1 VSADRPAPRRRLS
14 AAQRRDRILEAAQ
27 EVFAQRGYHGS
38 SLDDIAKASGTSK
51 ALIYEHFDSK
61 RALHETLITE
71 HASELGRRF
80 AANAATGLVGEER
93 LRAGVDVFFAWVQE
107 RREAWRALF
116 RDAADPEL
124 APLIDRLQGQATRAI
139 VALVPAG
146 GDSVDEQQIEM
157 YAQLTSG
164 ACQALANWWA
174 DHPDV
179 PRAELVDR
187 VMAFCWAGMSRL
199 DLAGRPPAPRT

>member
-1 VSADRPAPRRRLS
+1 VSSDRPAPRRRLS
-14 AAQRRDRILEAAQ
+14 AAQRRERILAAAQ

-51 ALIYEHFDSK
+51 ALIYEHFASK
-61 RALHETLITE
+61 AQLHEVLINE
-71 HASELGRRF
+71 HASELARRF

-93 LRAGVDVFFAWVQE
+93 LRAGVDVFFGWVEE

-124 APLIDRLQGQATRAI
+124 APLIDRLQAQATRAI

-146 GDSVDEQQIEM
+146 GNGVDDQRIEM

-164 ACQALANWWA
+164 ACQALANWWGE
-174 DHPDV
+174 HPDV
-179 PRAELVDR
+179 PRAVLVDR
-187 VMAFCWAGMSRL
+187 VMEVCWDGMSRL
-199 DLAGRPPAPRT
+199 QRTDP

>member
-1 VSADRPAPRRRLS
+1 VSSDDRPATPRRRLS
-14 AAQRRDRILEAAQ
+14 AAERRERILAAAQ

-51 ALIYEHFDSK
+51 ALIYEHFESK
-61 RALHETLITE
+61 RALHEELITS
-71 HASELGRRF
+71 HAGELARRF
-80 AANAATGLVGEER
+80 AANAATGATGEER
-93 LRAGVDVFFAWVQE
+93 LRAGVDIFFGWVEE

-139 VALVPAG
+139 VALVPDG
-146 GDSVDEQQIEM
+146 GEGVTEQQVEM

-164 ACQALANWWA
+164 ACQALANWWGE
-174 DHPDV
+174 HPDV
-179 PRAELVDR
+179 PRAEVVDR
-187 VMAFCWAGMSRL
+187 VIAFCWDGMARMQT
-199 DLAGRPPAPRT
+199 AA

>member
-1 VSADRPAPRRRLS
+1 VSAPTPAPRRRLS
-14 AAQRRDRILEAAQ
+14 AAERRDRILAAAQ

-71 HASELGRRF
+71 HAGELARRF
-80 AANAATGLVGEER
+80 AANAATGATGEAR
-93 LRAGVDVFFAWVQE
+93 LRGGVDAFFGWVEE

-124 APLIDRLQGQATRAI
+124 TPLIDRLQAQATRAI
-139 VALVPAG
+139 TALVPGGG
-146 GDSVDEQQIEM
+146 GDGVGEQDVEM

-179 PRAELVDR
+179 PREVLVDH
-187 VMAFCWAGMSRL
+187 VISFCWDGMSGL
-199 DLAGRPPAPRT
+199 QPTP

>member
-1 VSADRPAPRRRLS
+1 MPSDRPAPRRRLS
-14 AAQRRDRILEAAQ
+14 AAERRARILAAAQ

-71 HASELGRRF
+71 HAEVLFDRF
-80 AANAATGLVGEER
+80 QANAAAGATGEER
-93 LRAGVDVFFAWVQE
+93 LRSGVDAFFGWVEE
-107 RREAWRALF
+107 RHEAWRALF

-124 APLIDRLQGQATRAI
+124 APVIDRLQAQATRAI
-139 VALVPAG
+139 VALVPPGAP
-146 GDSVDEQQIEM
+146 GDDQAIEM

-164 ACQALANWWA
+164 ACQALANWWG

-187 VMAFCWAGMSRL
+187 VIEFCWEGL
-199 DLAGRPPAPRT
+199 KQVDPAA

>member
-1 VSADRPAPRRRLS
+1 MVPTDRPAPRRRLS
-14 AAQRRDRILEAAQ
+14 AAQRRERILAAAQ

-61 RALHETLITE
+61 RTLHETLIHE
-71 HASELGRRF
+71 HAGELARRF
-80 AANAATGLVGEER
+80 AANAATGATGEER
-93 LRAGVDVFFAWVQE
+93 LRGGVDAFFGWVEE

-124 APLIDRLQGQATRAI
+124 APLIDRLQAQATRAI

-146 GDSVDEQQIEM
+146 GPEVDERDIEM

-164 ACQALANWWA
+164 ACQALANWWN

-179 PRAELVDR
+179 PRSELVDR
-187 VMAFCWAGMSRL
+187 VIAFCWDGLSQL
-199 DLAGRPPAPRT
+199 QVDPAGR

>member
-1 VSADRPAPRRRLS
+1 VSADQPTRRRRLS
-14 AAQRRDRILEAAQ
+14 AAERRSRILAAAQ

-61 RALHETLITE
+61 RTLHEELIAD
-71 HASELGRRF
+71 HAGELAKRF
-80 AANAATGLVGEER
+80 AANAATGATGEER
-93 LRAGVDVFFAWVQE
+93 LRSGVDAFFGWVEE
-107 RREAWRALF
+107 RHEAWRALF

-124 APLIDRLQGQATRAI
+124 APVIDRLQGQATRAI

-146 GDSVDEQQIEM
+146 GTDVDEQTIEM

-164 ACQALANWWA
+164 ACQALANWWG

-179 PRAELVDR
+179 PRAVLVDR
-187 VMAFCWAGMSRL
+187 AMDVCWRGMSQL
-199 DLAGRPPAPRT
+199 